1 MKLKLRVHDPKKP
14 KLTIKEAIDQK
25 IDIKNLDDRWNC
37 KKEFEIPERLILD
50 LIDDLIDKVVDMN
63 RFNHF
68 EGEKSNSLKGE
79 ISFNEANSLL
89 KAARSW
95 KKIHIMIADS
105 NCDTSRFTRLDLL
118 EQLLNIPEMKKKM
131 DQRIHEINLKSEGAK
146 ISEEKSPKEIEPHT
160 TAPRIHQSL
169 FTEFVNKVN

>member
-68 EGEKSNSLKGE
+68 EGEKSNSLK
-79 ISFNEANSLL
+79 
-89 KAARSW
+89 
-95 KKIHIMIADS
+95 
-105 NCDTSRFTRLDLL
+105 
-118 EQLLNIPEMKKKM
+118 
-131 DQRIHEINLKSEGAK
+131 
-146 ISEEKSPKEIEPHT
+146 
-160 TAPRIHQSL
+160 
-169 FTEFVNKVN
+169 